1 MMTQSNLEH
10 ELFKNLLEKIRS
22 ISDQSDFIQRMQQKA
37 WQRFLEFDLPKK
49 NNEIYRH
56 IKLKQLFSKPYEFPV
71 DEALAVEEIKEF
83 IFPECQESVIVF
95 LNGKYHPHLS
105 CIVGLPKKIVI
116 SSLEDAS
123 QTFGAF
129 LNNHWSQSL
138 KEETDS
144 FALMNAALYQKG
156 LFIYLPPNSIVE
168 TPIQILHIISSQV
181 CAPILFPRI
190 QIFVG
195 ANSDIKLISSQKS
208 LGCESYFVNQVEEL
222 VLDDNA
228 HVHYS
233 QDFCGE
239 KPQSWHFDSMRATL
253 KKNSTLKSVCVTE
266 GSATVRTDYRVAL
279 CGENAEA
286 LLNSLW
292 MLSDKSEAHSH
303 VFMDHQA
310 PNCRSFQ
317 LFKGV
322 LNDFSRSSFEGKIMV
337 RQKAQ
342 KTEAFQLNNNLI
354 LHDYAHADSKPN
366 LEIFADDVK
375 ASHGAT
381 VGQLDLEQLFYL
393 KTRGFS
399 DEDARSLLI
408 FGFCEQ
414 MIEMFDLNS
423 LKKEITQKARNYLKK
438 R

>member
-1 MMTQSNLEH
+1 MTQLNLEH
-10 ELFKNLLEKIRS
+10 ELFKSLLERMRS
-22 ISDQSDFIQRMQQKA
+22 KEDQIDFIERMQQKA
-37 WQRFLEFDLPKK
+37 WQRFLDLDLPKK

-56 IKLKQLFSKPYEFPV
+56 IKLKQLFSKPYEVPKDDV
-71 DEALAVEEIKEF
+71 VKAEEMKRF
-83 IFPECQESVIVF
+83 IFPECQNSVIVF
-95 LNGKYHPHLS
+95 VNGKYHPDLS
-105 CIVGLPKKIVI
+105 YVQGLPKKIVI

-138 KEETDS
+138 KDETDS
-144 FALMNAALYQKG
+144 FAILNAALYQKG
-156 LFIYLPPNSIVE
+156 LFVYLPPNCVVE
-168 TPIQILHIISSQV
+168 RPIQILHIISGQES
-181 CAPILFPRI
+181 APILFPRI

-195 ANSDIKLISSQKS
+195 ANSDVKLISSQKS
-208 LGCESYFVNQVEEL
+208 LGCANYFVNQVEEL

-233 QDFCGE
+233 QNFCDE
-239 KPQSWHFDSMRATL
+239 SPQSWHFDSMRATL
-253 KKNSTLKSVCVTE
+253 KKNSTLKSVCITE

-279 CGENAEA
+279 SGENAEA

-292 MLSDKSEAHSH
+292 MLSGKSEAHSH

-381 VGQLDLEQLFYL
+381 VGQLDAEQIFYL

-399 DEDARSLLI
+399 DEDAKSLLI

-414 MIEMFDLNS
+414 IIEMFDLNS
-423 LKKEITQKARNYLKK
+423 LKEEITQKARNYLQ
-438 R
+438 